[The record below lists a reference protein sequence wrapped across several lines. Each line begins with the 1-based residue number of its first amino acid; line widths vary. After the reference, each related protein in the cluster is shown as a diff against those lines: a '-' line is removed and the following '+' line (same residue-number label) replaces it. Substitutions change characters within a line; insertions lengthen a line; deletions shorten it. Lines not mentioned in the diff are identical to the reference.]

1 MKHLKF
7 IIASLALLFVAASCD
22 PVSMDPPEYPV
33 QQKSILIYMVANN
46 NLASNATNNINSLM
60 QGYLPTEDNLL
71 VYLHSTTVKPS
82 LLRLYKKENGA
93 AALDTVYRFP
103 AMNSADPESL
113 TSVMK
118 VCQTMFPAQ
127 EHGLI
132 LWSHGTG
139 WLPEGYYGKTRSF
152 GQDGSNEMDIIDLA
166 AALPHKLDFVLF
178 DACLMGGIEVAYQL
192 KDSVDY
198 VIASPTEI
206 LSDGFPYSSIMEHIF
221 RSPMELE
228 SVAKDYYDHYNSMSG
243 SSRSATISVV
253 KTSELENVAAKAKAI
268 FEKYG
273 NNGNFNSKLIDTTQV
288 QKYYRSN
295 KHWFYDVNGLMQQ
308 LAGEDAKEFTN
319 ALNKAVIYKAATPEF
334 LGIRI
339 YNERYSGLSTYIPSP
354 RADAELLTYY
364 KKLLWNQ
371 DTGYIS
377 AE

>member
-7 IIASLALLFVAASCD
+7 LIASLALLFTVASCD
-22 PVSMDPPEYPV
+22 PVSQDAPEYPV
-33 QQKSILIYMVANN
+33 QQKSVLIYMVANN
-46 NLASNATNNINSLM
+46 NLASNATNNINALM
-60 QGYLPTEDNLL
+60 DGYIPTEDNLL
-71 VYLHSTTVKPS
+71 IYLHSTNGNPS
-82 LLRLYKKENGA
+82 LMRIYKKADGA
-93 AALDTVYRFP
+93 VAVDTVYRFP

-127 EHGLI
+127 EHGLV

-139 WLPEGYYGKTRSF
+139 WLPKGYYGRTRSF
-152 GQDGSNEMDIIDLA
+152 GQDGGNEMDIIDLA
-166 AALPHKLDFVLF
+166 AALPHKLDFIIF
-178 DACLMGGIEVAYQL
+178 DACLMSGIEVAYQL

-198 VIASPTEI
+198 IIASPTET
-206 LSDGFPYSSIMEHIF
+206 LSDGFPYSDIMKHIF
-221 RSPMELE
+221 RSPMELT
-228 SVAKDYYDHYNSMSG
+228 SVAKDYYDYYNGMSG
-243 SSRSATISVV
+243 SSRSATISVI

-273 NNGNFNSKLIDTTQV
+273 NNGNFSSKLIDTTQV

-295 KHWFYDVNGLMQQ
+295 KHWFYDINGLMQQ

-319 ALNKAVIYKAATPEF
+319 ALEKAVIYKAATPDF
-334 LGIRI
+334 LGMHI
-339 YNERYSGLSTYIPSP
+339 NSEKYSGVSTYIPSP
-354 RADAELLTYY
+354 RADAELLDYY

-371 DTGYIS
+371 ETGYIS